1 MKQNKN
7 LLSSR
12 LTENRIDDQNIIQS
26 NTDLSNQK
34 SSAPISDKK
43 QYKTWGKRKKKE
55 EPAYFQY
62 ADSSNLTDRNLE
74 DYAEIRDNT
83 KMKRGNLH
91 TRIINFILIA
101 GCIYLLVLIFGAA
114 VTKYQ
119 YNSDGK
125 AVPEK
130 MSVDDIR
137 QKHNFDTILTQYEYC
152 RSLYEKTL
160 LLDYRVAQ
168 GQEDT
173 LEIAP
178 EYEALLDD
186 VQNLSVK
193 TDAISVD
200 TKYDQVKSMMVNWIK
215 NDIAV
220 YLQNISAA
228 ISENN
233 TEKANNA
240 LQDKD
245 RVYDDFSLI
254 TQNIVALGSSISGAD
269 LTDIKSWTP
278 EDYVDQEINSNAMPI
293 KYQEQTV
300 TPSEPDT
307 PETPSEPEQPDTP
320 ETPTLPDTT
329 GTDTKKNN
337 HQTTVKKNNTV
348 TSLDLIKEDSD
359 DTDTKKE
366 TVVDLSGV
374 NLQSAIL
381 I

>member
-12 LTENRIDDQNIIQS
+12 LTENRIEDQNIIQS

-91 TRIINFILIA
+91 TKIINFILIA

-125 AVPEK
+125 AIPEK

-278 EDYVDQEINSNAMPI
+278 EDYVDQEING
-293 KYQEQTV
+293 K
-300 TPSEPDT
+300 
-307 PETPSEPEQPDTP
+307 
-320 ETPTLPDTT
+320 
-329 GTDTKKNN
+329 
-337 HQTTVKKNNTV
+337 
-348 TSLDLIKEDSD
+348 
-359 DTDTKKE
+359 
-366 TVVDLSGV
+366 
-374 NLQSAIL
+374 
-381 I
+381 

>member
-12 LTENRIDDQNIIQS
+12 LTENRMNDQNIQSMPDSAIQEKS
-26 NTDLSNQK
+26 NPVLEKKLNK
-34 SSAPISDKK
+34 IFDK
-43 QYKTWGKRKKKE
+43 GKKEE

-62 ADSSNLTDRNLE
+62 ADSSNLTDQNLE
-74 DYAEIRDNT
+74 DYAEIQDNT

-91 TRIINFILIA
+91 TKIINFVLIA

-278 EDYVDQEINSNAMPI
+278 EDYVDQEING
-293 KYQEQTV
+293 K
-300 TPSEPDT
+300 
-307 PETPSEPEQPDTP
+307 
-320 ETPTLPDTT
+320 
-329 GTDTKKNN
+329 
-337 HQTTVKKNNTV
+337 
-348 TSLDLIKEDSD
+348 
-359 DTDTKKE
+359 
-366 TVVDLSGV
+366 
-374 NLQSAIL
+374 
-381 I
+381 

>member
-74 DYAEIRDNT
+74 DYAEIQDNT

-91 TRIINFILIA
+91 TKIINFVLIA

-152 RSLYEKTL
+152 RSLYKKTL

-278 EDYVDQEINSNAMPI
+278 EDYVDQEING
-293 KYQEQTV
+293 K
-300 TPSEPDT
+300 
-307 PETPSEPEQPDTP
+307 
-320 ETPTLPDTT
+320 
-329 GTDTKKNN
+329 
-337 HQTTVKKNNTV
+337 
-348 TSLDLIKEDSD
+348 
-359 DTDTKKE
+359 
-366 TVVDLSGV
+366 
-374 NLQSAIL
+374 
-381 I
+381 

>member
-269 LTDIKSWTP
+269 LIDIKSWTP
-278 EDYVDQEINSNAMPI
+278 EDYVDQEING
-293 KYQEQTV
+293 K
-300 TPSEPDT
+300 
-307 PETPSEPEQPDTP
+307 
-320 ETPTLPDTT
+320 
-329 GTDTKKNN
+329 
-337 HQTTVKKNNTV
+337 
-348 TSLDLIKEDSD
+348 
-359 DTDTKKE
+359 
-366 TVVDLSGV
+366 
-374 NLQSAIL
+374 
-381 I
+381 

>member
-278 EDYVDQEINSNAMPI
+278 EDYVDREING
-293 KYQEQTV
+293 K
-300 TPSEPDT
+300 
-307 PETPSEPEQPDTP
+307 
-320 ETPTLPDTT
+320 
-329 GTDTKKNN
+329 
-337 HQTTVKKNNTV
+337 
-348 TSLDLIKEDSD
+348 
-359 DTDTKKE
+359 
-366 TVVDLSGV
+366 
-374 NLQSAIL
+374 
-381 I
+381 

>member
-12 LTENRIDDQNIIQS
+12 LTENRIDNQNIIQS

-254 TQNIVALGSSISGAD
+254 TQNIVALGSPISGAD

-278 EDYVDQEINSNAMPI
+278 EDYVDQEING
-293 KYQEQTV
+293 K
-300 TPSEPDT
+300 
-307 PETPSEPEQPDTP
+307 
-320 ETPTLPDTT
+320 
-329 GTDTKKNN
+329 
-337 HQTTVKKNNTV
+337 
-348 TSLDLIKEDSD
+348 
-359 DTDTKKE
+359 
-366 TVVDLSGV
+366 
-374 NLQSAIL
+374 
-381 I
+381 

>member
-278 EDYVDQEINSNAMPI
+278 EDYVDQEI
-293 KYQEQTV
+293 KEQY
-300 TPSEPDT
+300 
-307 PETPSEPEQPDTP
+307 
-320 ETPTLPDTT
+320 
-329 GTDTKKNN
+329 
-337 HQTTVKKNNTV
+337 
-348 TSLDLIKEDSD
+348 
-359 DTDTKKE
+359 
-366 TVVDLSGV
+366 
-374 NLQSAIL
+374 
-381 I
+381 

>member
-12 LTENRIDDQNIIQS
+12 LTENRIEDQNIIQS

-160 LLDYRVAQ
+160 LLYYRVAQ

-278 EDYVDQEINSNAMPI
+278 EDYVDQEING
-293 KYQEQTV
+293 K
-300 TPSEPDT
+300 
-307 PETPSEPEQPDTP
+307 
-320 ETPTLPDTT
+320 
-329 GTDTKKNN
+329 
-337 HQTTVKKNNTV
+337 
-348 TSLDLIKEDSD
+348 
-359 DTDTKKE
+359 
-366 TVVDLSGV
+366 
-374 NLQSAIL
+374 
-381 I
+381 

>member
-12 LTENRIDDQNIIQS
+12 LTENRIDNQNIIQS

-215 NDIAV
+215 NDVAV

-278 EDYVDQEINSNAMPI
+278 EDYVDQEING
-293 KYQEQTV
+293 K
-300 TPSEPDT
+300 
-307 PETPSEPEQPDTP
+307 
-320 ETPTLPDTT
+320 
-329 GTDTKKNN
+329 
-337 HQTTVKKNNTV
+337 
-348 TSLDLIKEDSD
+348 
-359 DTDTKKE
+359 
-366 TVVDLSGV
+366 
-374 NLQSAIL
+374 
-381 I
+381 

>member
-12 LTENRIDDQNIIQS
+12 LTENRIDNQNIIQS

-101 GCIYLLVLIFGAA
+101 GCIYLLVLIFGAT

-278 EDYVDQEINSNAMPI
+278 EDYVDQEING
-293 KYQEQTV
+293 K
-300 TPSEPDT
+300 
-307 PETPSEPEQPDTP
+307 
-320 ETPTLPDTT
+320 
-329 GTDTKKNN
+329 
-337 HQTTVKKNNTV
+337 
-348 TSLDLIKEDSD
+348 
-359 DTDTKKE
+359 
-366 TVVDLSGV
+366 
-374 NLQSAIL
+374 
-381 I
+381 

>member
-12 LTENRIDDQNIIQS
+12 LTDNRIDDQNIIQS

-278 EDYVDQEINSNAMPI
+278 EDYVDQEING
-293 KYQEQTV
+293 K
-300 TPSEPDT
+300 
-307 PETPSEPEQPDTP
+307 
-320 ETPTLPDTT
+320 
-329 GTDTKKNN
+329 
-337 HQTTVKKNNTV
+337 
-348 TSLDLIKEDSD
+348 
-359 DTDTKKE
+359 
-366 TVVDLSGV
+366 
-374 NLQSAIL
+374 
-381 I
+381 

>member
-12 LTENRIDDQNIIQS
+12 LTENRMNDQNIQSKPDSAIQEKS
-26 NTDLSNQK
+26 N
-34 SSAPISDKK
+34 PILEKKLNKIFDK
-43 QYKTWGKRKKKE
+43 GKKEE

-62 ADSSNLTDRNLE
+62 ADSSNLTDQNLE
-74 DYAEIRDNT
+74 DYAEIQDNT

-91 TRIINFILIA
+91 TKIINFVLIA

-269 LTDIKSWTP
+269 LTDIKSWPP
-278 EDYVDQEINSNAMPI
+278 EDYVDQEING
-293 KYQEQTV
+293 K
-300 TPSEPDT
+300 
-307 PETPSEPEQPDTP
+307 
-320 ETPTLPDTT
+320 
-329 GTDTKKNN
+329 
-337 HQTTVKKNNTV
+337 
-348 TSLDLIKEDSD
+348 
-359 DTDTKKE
+359 
-366 TVVDLSGV
+366 
-374 NLQSAIL
+374 
-381 I
+381 

>member
-62 ADSSNLTDRNLE
+62 ADSSNLTDQNLE
-74 DYAEIRDNT
+74 NYAEIQDNA

-91 TRIINFILIA
+91 TKIINFFLIA

-278 EDYVDQEINSNAMPI
+278 EDYVDQEING
-293 KYQEQTV
+293 K
-300 TPSEPDT
+300 
-307 PETPSEPEQPDTP
+307 
-320 ETPTLPDTT
+320 
-329 GTDTKKNN
+329 
-337 HQTTVKKNNTV
+337 
-348 TSLDLIKEDSD
+348 
-359 DTDTKKE
+359 
-366 TVVDLSGV
+366 
-374 NLQSAIL
+374 
-381 I
+381 

>member
-12 LTENRIDDQNIIQS
+12 LTENRMNDQNIQSKPDSAIQEKS
-26 NTDLSNQK
+26 NPVLE
-34 SSAPISDKK
+34 KK
-43 QYKTWGKRKKKE
+43 QNKFFDKGKKEE

-62 ADSSNLTDRNLE
+62 ADSSNLTDQNLE
-74 DYAEIRDNT
+74 DYAEIQDNP

-91 TRIINFILIA
+91 TKIT

-152 RSLYEKTL
+152 RTLYEKTL

-278 EDYVDQEINSNAMPI
+278 EDYIDQQING
-293 KYQEQTV
+293 K
-300 TPSEPDT
+300 
-307 PETPSEPEQPDTP
+307 
-320 ETPTLPDTT
+320 
-329 GTDTKKNN
+329 
-337 HQTTVKKNNTV
+337 
-348 TSLDLIKEDSD
+348 
-359 DTDTKKE
+359 
-366 TVVDLSGV
+366 
-374 NLQSAIL
+374 
-381 I
+381 

>member
-12 LTENRIDDQNIIQS
+12 LTENRIDNQNIIQS

-278 EDYVDQEINSNAMPI
+278 EDYVDQEING
-293 KYQEQTV
+293 K
-300 TPSEPDT
+300 
-307 PETPSEPEQPDTP
+307 
-320 ETPTLPDTT
+320 
-329 GTDTKKNN
+329 
-337 HQTTVKKNNTV
+337 
-348 TSLDLIKEDSD
+348 
-359 DTDTKKE
+359 
-366 TVVDLSGV
+366 
-374 NLQSAIL
+374 
-381 I
+381 

>member
-12 LTENRIDDQNIIQS
+12 LTENRIEDQNIIQS

-55 EPAYFQY
+55 ESAYFQY
-62 ADSSNLTDRNLE
+62 ADSSNLTDQNLE
-74 DYAEIRDNT
+74 NYAEMQDNT

-278 EDYVDQEINSNAMPI
+278 EDYVDQEING
-293 KYQEQTV
+293 K
-300 TPSEPDT
+300 
-307 PETPSEPEQPDTP
+307 
-320 ETPTLPDTT
+320 
-329 GTDTKKNN
+329 
-337 HQTTVKKNNTV
+337 
-348 TSLDLIKEDSD
+348 
-359 DTDTKKE
+359 
-366 TVVDLSGV
+366 
-374 NLQSAIL
+374 
-381 I
+381 

>member
-12 LTENRIDDQNIIQS
+12 LTENRIDNQNIIQS

-43 QYKTWGKRKKKE
+43 QYQTWGKRKKKE

-278 EDYVDQEINSNAMPI
+278 EDYVDQEING
-293 KYQEQTV
+293 K
-300 TPSEPDT
+300 
-307 PETPSEPEQPDTP
+307 
-320 ETPTLPDTT
+320 
-329 GTDTKKNN
+329 
-337 HQTTVKKNNTV
+337 
-348 TSLDLIKEDSD
+348 
-359 DTDTKKE
+359 
-366 TVVDLSGV
+366 
-374 NLQSAIL
+374 
-381 I
+381 

>member
-74 DYAEIRDNT
+74 DYAEIQDNT

-91 TRIINFILIA
+91 TKIINFVLIA

-269 LTDIKSWTP
+269 LTDIKSWTS
-278 EDYVDQEINSNAMPI
+278 EDYVDQEING
-293 KYQEQTV
+293 K
-300 TPSEPDT
+300 
-307 PETPSEPEQPDTP
+307 
-320 ETPTLPDTT
+320 
-329 GTDTKKNN
+329 
-337 HQTTVKKNNTV
+337 
-348 TSLDLIKEDSD
+348 
-359 DTDTKKE
+359 
-366 TVVDLSGV
+366 
-374 NLQSAIL
+374 
-381 I
+381 

>member
-12 LTENRIDDQNIIQS
+12 LTENRIEDQNIIQS

-62 ADSSNLTDRNLE
+62 ADSSNLTDQNLE
-74 DYAEIRDNT
+74 NYAEIRDNT

-278 EDYVDQEINSNAMPI
+278 EDYVDQEING
-293 KYQEQTV
+293 K
-300 TPSEPDT
+300 
-307 PETPSEPEQPDTP
+307 
-320 ETPTLPDTT
+320 
-329 GTDTKKNN
+329 
-337 HQTTVKKNNTV
+337 
-348 TSLDLIKEDSD
+348 
-359 DTDTKKE
+359 
-366 TVVDLSGV
+366 
-374 NLQSAIL
+374 
-381 I
+381 

>member
-62 ADSSNLTDRNLE
+62 ADSSNLTDQNLE
-74 DYAEIRDNT
+74 NYAEMQDNT

-91 TRIINFILIA
+91 TRIINVILIA

-278 EDYVDQEINSNAMPI
+278 EDYVDQEING
-293 KYQEQTV
+293 K
-300 TPSEPDT
+300 
-307 PETPSEPEQPDTP
+307 
-320 ETPTLPDTT
+320 
-329 GTDTKKNN
+329 
-337 HQTTVKKNNTV
+337 
-348 TSLDLIKEDSD
+348 
-359 DTDTKKE
+359 
-366 TVVDLSGV
+366 
-374 NLQSAIL
+374 
-381 I
+381 

>member
-74 DYAEIRDNT
+74 DYAEIQDNT

-91 TRIINFILIA
+91 TKIINFVLIA

-254 TQNIVALGSSISGAD
+254 TQNIVALGSSVSGAD

-278 EDYVDQEINSNAMPI
+278 EDYVDQEING
-293 KYQEQTV
+293 K
-300 TPSEPDT
+300 
-307 PETPSEPEQPDTP
+307 
-320 ETPTLPDTT
+320 
-329 GTDTKKNN
+329 
-337 HQTTVKKNNTV
+337 
-348 TSLDLIKEDSD
+348 
-359 DTDTKKE
+359 
-366 TVVDLSGV
+366 
-374 NLQSAIL
+374 
-381 I
+381 

>member
-43 QYKTWGKRKKKE
+43 QYKTWGKREKKE

-62 ADSSNLTDRNLE
+62 ADSSNLTDQNLE
-74 DYAEIRDNT
+74 NYAEIQDNT

-91 TRIINFILIA
+91 TKIINFILVA

-278 EDYVDQEINSNAMPI
+278 EDYVDQEING
-293 KYQEQTV
+293 K
-300 TPSEPDT
+300 
-307 PETPSEPEQPDTP
+307 
-320 ETPTLPDTT
+320 
-329 GTDTKKNN
+329 
-337 HQTTVKKNNTV
+337 
-348 TSLDLIKEDSD
+348 
-359 DTDTKKE
+359 
-366 TVVDLSGV
+366 
-374 NLQSAIL
+374 
-381 I
+381 

>member
-7 LLSSR
+7 LISSR
-12 LTENRIDDQNIIQS
+12 LTENRIDNQNIIQS

-278 EDYVDQEINSNAMPI
+278 EDYVDQEING
-293 KYQEQTV
+293 K
-300 TPSEPDT
+300 
-307 PETPSEPEQPDTP
+307 
-320 ETPTLPDTT
+320 
-329 GTDTKKNN
+329 
-337 HQTTVKKNNTV
+337 
-348 TSLDLIKEDSD
+348 
-359 DTDTKKE
+359 
-366 TVVDLSGV
+366 
-374 NLQSAIL
+374 
-381 I
+381 

>member
-12 LTENRIDDQNIIQS
+12 LTENRIEDQNIIQS

-62 ADSSNLTDRNLE
+62 ADSSNLTDQNLE
-74 DYAEIRDNT
+74 NYAEIQDNT

-91 TRIINFILIA
+91 TKIINFILIA

-269 LTDIKSWTP
+269 LTDVKSWTP
-278 EDYVDQEINSNAMPI
+278 EDYVDQEING
-293 KYQEQTV
+293 K
-300 TPSEPDT
+300 
-307 PETPSEPEQPDTP
+307 
-320 ETPTLPDTT
+320 
-329 GTDTKKNN
+329 
-337 HQTTVKKNNTV
+337 
-348 TSLDLIKEDSD
+348 
-359 DTDTKKE
+359 
-366 TVVDLSGV
+366 
-374 NLQSAIL
+374 
-381 I
+381 

>member
-12 LTENRIDDQNIIQS
+12 LTENRIENQNIIQS

-91 TRIINFILIA
+91 TKIINFILIA

-278 EDYVDQEINSNAMPI
+278 EDYVDQEING
-293 KYQEQTV
+293 K
-300 TPSEPDT
+300 
-307 PETPSEPEQPDTP
+307 
-320 ETPTLPDTT
+320 
-329 GTDTKKNN
+329 
-337 HQTTVKKNNTV
+337 
-348 TSLDLIKEDSD
+348 
-359 DTDTKKE
+359 
-366 TVVDLSGV
+366 
-374 NLQSAIL
+374 
-381 I
+381 

>member
-12 LTENRIDDQNIIQS
+12 LTENRIEDQNIIQS

-62 ADSSNLTDRNLE
+62 ADSSNLTDQNLE
-74 DYAEIRDNT
+74 NYAEIQDNT

-125 AVPEK
+125 AIPEK

-278 EDYVDQEINSNAMPI
+278 EDYVDQEING
-293 KYQEQTV
+293 K
-300 TPSEPDT
+300 
-307 PETPSEPEQPDTP
+307 
-320 ETPTLPDTT
+320 
-329 GTDTKKNN
+329 
-337 HQTTVKKNNTV
+337 
-348 TSLDLIKEDSD
+348 
-359 DTDTKKE
+359 
-366 TVVDLSGV
+366 
-374 NLQSAIL
+374 
-381 I
+381 

>member
-26 NTDLSNQK
+26 NTDLSNKK

-62 ADSSNLTDRNLE
+62 ADSSNLTDQNLE
-74 DYAEIRDNT
+74 NYAEIRDNT

-101 GCIYLLVLIFGAA
+101 GRIYLLVLIFGAA

-278 EDYVDQEINSNAMPI
+278 EDYVDQEING
-293 KYQEQTV
+293 K
-300 TPSEPDT
+300 
-307 PETPSEPEQPDTP
+307 
-320 ETPTLPDTT
+320 
-329 GTDTKKNN
+329 
-337 HQTTVKKNNTV
+337 
-348 TSLDLIKEDSD
+348 
-359 DTDTKKE
+359 
-366 TVVDLSGV
+366 
-374 NLQSAIL
+374 
-381 I
+381 

>member
-269 LTDIKSWTP
+269 LTNIKSWTP
-278 EDYVDQEINSNAMPI
+278 EDYVDQEING
-293 KYQEQTV
+293 K
-300 TPSEPDT
+300 
-307 PETPSEPEQPDTP
+307 
-320 ETPTLPDTT
+320 
-329 GTDTKKNN
+329 
-337 HQTTVKKNNTV
+337 
-348 TSLDLIKEDSD
+348 
-359 DTDTKKE
+359 
-366 TVVDLSGV
+366 
-374 NLQSAIL
+374 
-381 I
+381 

>member
-12 LTENRIDDQNIIQS
+12 LTENRIEDQNIIQS

-62 ADSSNLTDRNLE
+62 ADSSNLTDQNLE

-91 TRIINFILIA
+91 TKIINFILIA

-125 AVPEK
+125 AIPEK

-173 LEIAP
+173 LKIAP

-278 EDYVDQEINSNAMPI
+278 EDYVDQEING
-293 KYQEQTV
+293 K
-300 TPSEPDT
+300 
-307 PETPSEPEQPDTP
+307 
-320 ETPTLPDTT
+320 
-329 GTDTKKNN
+329 
-337 HQTTVKKNNTV
+337 
-348 TSLDLIKEDSD
+348 
-359 DTDTKKE
+359 
-366 TVVDLSGV
+366 
-374 NLQSAIL
+374 
-381 I
+381 

>member
-12 LTENRIDDQNIIQS
+12 LTENRIEDQNIIQS

-62 ADSSNLTDRNLE
+62 ADSSNLTDQNLE
-74 DYAEIRDNT
+74 NYAEIQDNT

-91 TRIINFILIA
+91 TKIINFILIA

-125 AVPEK
+125 AIPEK

-278 EDYVDQEINSNAMPI
+278 EDYVDQEING
-293 KYQEQTV
+293 K
-300 TPSEPDT
+300 
-307 PETPSEPEQPDTP
+307 
-320 ETPTLPDTT
+320 
-329 GTDTKKNN
+329 
-337 HQTTVKKNNTV
+337 
-348 TSLDLIKEDSD
+348 
-359 DTDTKKE
+359 
-366 TVVDLSGV
+366 
-374 NLQSAIL
+374 
-381 I
+381 

>member
-55 EPAYFQY
+55 ESAYFQY

-254 TQNIVALGSSISGAD
+254 TQNMVALGSSISGAD

-278 EDYVDQEINSNAMPI
+278 EDYVDQEING
-293 KYQEQTV
+293 K
-300 TPSEPDT
+300 
-307 PETPSEPEQPDTP
+307 
-320 ETPTLPDTT
+320 
-329 GTDTKKNN
+329 
-337 HQTTVKKNNTV
+337 
-348 TSLDLIKEDSD
+348 
-359 DTDTKKE
+359 
-366 TVVDLSGV
+366 
-374 NLQSAIL
+374 
-381 I
+381 

>member
-130 MSVDDIR
+130 ISVDDIR

-278 EDYVDQEINSNAMPI
+278 EDYVDQEING
-293 KYQEQTV
+293 K
-300 TPSEPDT
+300 
-307 PETPSEPEQPDTP
+307 
-320 ETPTLPDTT
+320 
-329 GTDTKKNN
+329 
-337 HQTTVKKNNTV
+337 
-348 TSLDLIKEDSD
+348 
-359 DTDTKKE
+359 
-366 TVVDLSGV
+366 
-374 NLQSAIL
+374 
-381 I
+381 

>member
-26 NTDLSNQK
+26 YTDLSNQK

-91 TRIINFILIA
+91 TKIINFILIA

-152 RSLYEKTL
+152 RTLYEKTL

-278 EDYVDQEINSNAMPI
+278 EDYVDQEING
-293 KYQEQTV
+293 K
-300 TPSEPDT
+300 
-307 PETPSEPEQPDTP
+307 
-320 ETPTLPDTT
+320 
-329 GTDTKKNN
+329 
-337 HQTTVKKNNTV
+337 
-348 TSLDLIKEDSD
+348 
-359 DTDTKKE
+359 
-366 TVVDLSGV
+366 
-374 NLQSAIL
+374 
-381 I
+381 

>member
-1 MKQNKN
+1 MTQNKN

-278 EDYVDQEINSNAMPI
+278 EDYVDQEING
-293 KYQEQTV
+293 K
-300 TPSEPDT
+300 
-307 PETPSEPEQPDTP
+307 
-320 ETPTLPDTT
+320 
-329 GTDTKKNN
+329 
-337 HQTTVKKNNTV
+337 
-348 TSLDLIKEDSD
+348 
-359 DTDTKKE
+359 
-366 TVVDLSGV
+366 
-374 NLQSAIL
+374 
-381 I
+381 

>member
-12 LTENRIDDQNIIQS
+12 LTENRIEDQNIIQS

-43 QYKTWGKRKKKE
+43 QYKTWGKRKKEE

-62 ADSSNLTDRNLE
+62 ADSSNLTDQNLE
-74 DYAEIRDNT
+74 DYAEIQDNT

-91 TRIINFILIA
+91 TKIINFVLIA

-278 EDYVDQEINSNAMPI
+278 EDYVDQEING
-293 KYQEQTV
+293 K
-300 TPSEPDT
+300 
-307 PETPSEPEQPDTP
+307 
-320 ETPTLPDTT
+320 
-329 GTDTKKNN
+329 
-337 HQTTVKKNNTV
+337 
-348 TSLDLIKEDSD
+348 
-359 DTDTKKE
+359 
-366 TVVDLSGV
+366 
-374 NLQSAIL
+374 
-381 I
+381 

>member
-12 LTENRIDDQNIIQS
+12 LTENRIEDQNIIQS
-26 NTDLSNQK
+26 NMDLSNQK
-34 SSAPISDKK
+34 SSALISDKK

-62 ADSSNLTDRNLE
+62 ADSSNLTDQNLE
-74 DYAEIRDNT
+74 NYAEIQDNT

-91 TRIINFILIA
+91 TKIINFILIA

-125 AVPEK
+125 AIPEK

-278 EDYVDQEINSNAMPI
+278 EDYVDQEING
-293 KYQEQTV
+293 K
-300 TPSEPDT
+300 
-307 PETPSEPEQPDTP
+307 
-320 ETPTLPDTT
+320 
-329 GTDTKKNN
+329 
-337 HQTTVKKNNTV
+337 
-348 TSLDLIKEDSD
+348 
-359 DTDTKKE
+359 
-366 TVVDLSGV
+366 
-374 NLQSAIL
+374 
-381 I
+381 

>member
-119 YNSDGK
+119 YNSD
-125 AVPEK
+125 EK

-278 EDYVDQEINSNAMPI
+278 EDYVDQEING
-293 KYQEQTV
+293 K
-300 TPSEPDT
+300 
-307 PETPSEPEQPDTP
+307 
-320 ETPTLPDTT
+320 
-329 GTDTKKNN
+329 
-337 HQTTVKKNNTV
+337 
-348 TSLDLIKEDSD
+348 
-359 DTDTKKE
+359 
-366 TVVDLSGV
+366 
-374 NLQSAIL
+374 
-381 I
+381 

>member
-62 ADSSNLTDRNLE
+62 ADSSNLTDRNLK
-74 DYAEIRDNT
+74 DYAEIQDNT

-91 TRIINFILIA
+91 TKIINFILIA

-278 EDYVDQEINSNAMPI
+278 EDYVDQEING
-293 KYQEQTV
+293 K
-300 TPSEPDT
+300 
-307 PETPSEPEQPDTP
+307 
-320 ETPTLPDTT
+320 
-329 GTDTKKNN
+329 
-337 HQTTVKKNNTV
+337 
-348 TSLDLIKEDSD
+348 
-359 DTDTKKE
+359 
-366 TVVDLSGV
+366 
-374 NLQSAIL
+374 
-381 I
+381 